1 MARKL
6 SEIEQ
11 LRRRVKQLEAAI
23 EWVPT
28 LQPRRVLGGCELVIA
43 QCEWEK
49 LKQAAKREI

>member
-1 MARKL
+1 MARKET
-6 SEIEQ
+6 EIDR
-11 LRRRVKQLEAAI
+11 LRKRVKQLEAAI

-28 LQPRRVLGGCELVIA
+28 LQPKRVLGGCEIVIA